1 MNLIPLLMLSCTA
14 PLCSQAAANPATPK
28 RTSWDEKKEV
38 EVTCPIDGFKFRAI
52 ELTGTNEWGGIDADY
67 CKHAIKTTP
76 IEFRVWTCPSCFYSG
91 LRTEK
96 RNDFEAKNAPAKDL
110 VLGKLKPTEKIDKAA
125 KQSQIPVHVKFD
137 LLAQVAL
144 LKGDAPDQV
153 ANAFLWGS
161 WAVRQKGAVY
171 LSDFDEWEEI
181 RTKYGLNKPPLELGK
196 DKNGK
201 DKNRTDH
208 ELGQIERMAKDVKA
222 FKGTT
227 ALLTR
232 YTAAY
237 ALRLH
242 GENVEALAWIEELRK
257 SKGDNS
263 IVDDAVERMAKSIE
277 LERSFQKRA
286 AEQFQKA
293 IETGK
298 LESRAVSQIQ
308 YLLGEL
314 YRRSG
319 DGKLAHKWFDSA
331 IEGADK
337 DLKALAEKQKALVK

>member
-1 MNLIPLLMLSCTA
+1 MSAITLMCALLPA
-14 PLCSQAAANPATPK
+14 FAQAASTPGPK
-28 RTSWDEKKEV
+28 RSSWDEKKEV
-38 EVTCPIDGFKFRAI
+38 DVVCPVDGFKFRATEI
-52 ELTGTNEWGGIDADY
+52 TGTNEWGGIDADY

-76 IEFRVWTCPSCFYSG
+76 IEYRVWTCPSCFYSG

-96 RNDFEAKNAPAKDL
+96 RNDFDPKNAPTKDV
-110 VLGKLKPTEKIDKAA
+110 VLGRLKPMEKIDKAA

-137 LLAQVAL
+137 LLAQVVA
-144 LKGDAPDQV
+144 LKGEPPDQV
-153 ANAFLWGS
+153 ANALLWGS

-208 ELGQIERMAKDVKA
+208 ELGQIERMAKDVKT
-222 FKGTT
+222 FKGIT

-242 GENVEALAWIEELRK
+242 GENVDALAWIEELRK
-257 SKGDNS
+257 SKGEIS
-263 IVDDAVERMAKSIE
+263 IVDDAVELMAKSIE

-293 IETGK
+293 VESGK
-298 LESRAVSQIQ
+298 LEARAVSQIQ

-314 YRRSG
+314 HRRMG
-319 DGKLAHKWFDSA
+319 DAKLASEWFDKA
-331 IEGADK
+331 IAGADK